1 MQGVSQ
7 QSRFR
12 GVLIGTA
19 VGDALGLP
27 AEGVSRRRIGRL
39 FPGPWRHRLIFGH
52 GMVSDDTEHSVFISQ
67 ALLAQPE
74 SAERFARRFARSLRW
89 WFVAL
94 PAGIGLGTGRAIVRL
109 WLGFSPARSGVRS
122 AGNGAAMRVAP
133 IGARFADNPQRRVTY
148 VEAATRVTHSDPRA
162 LVGAQAVA
170 SLCAWS
176 IRTGAPAR
184 PAADEFLGL
193 LRACGEQEPEWLG
206 IVDAMARAV
215 AEDWSV
221 QAYADSLGLQKGISG
236 YVYHTVPVVSYAW
249 FRHCGDFETTLSAV
263 LDCGGDADTTG
274 AIAGALAGAVVGE
287 EGIPR
292 LWIDAIVDWPRSVS
306 LCYRLADQLFLASEA
321 QRAMPLIRYAWP
333 AVIIRNALFLVIVLA
348 HGLRRLAPPY

>member
-39 FPGPWRHRLIFGH
+39 FPGPWRHRLIFGR

-94 PAGIGLGTGRAIVRL
+94 PAGIGLGTGRAILRL
-109 WLGFSPARSGVRS
+109 WLGVSPARSGVRS
-122 AGNGAAMRVAP
+122 DGNGAAMRVAP

-148 VEAATRVTHSDPRA
+148 VEAATWVTHSDPRA

-193 LRACGEQEPEWLG
+193 LRACGEQEPEWLR

-215 AEDWSV
+215 AEDWPV

-249 FRHCGDFETTLSAV
+249 FRHFGDFETTLSAV

-306 LCYRLADQLFLASEA
+306 LCYRVADQLFRASEA
-321 QRAMPLIRYAWP
+321 QRAMSPIRYAWP
-333 AVIIRNALFLVIVLA
+333 AVIIRNVLFLVIVLA
-348 HGLRRLAPPY
+348 HGFRRLAPPY

>member
-1 MQGVSQ
+1 
-7 QSRFR
+7 
-12 GVLIGTA
+12 
-19 VGDALGLP
+19 
-27 AEGVSRRRIGRL
+27 
-39 FPGPWRHRLIFGH
+39 
-52 GMVSDDTEHSVFISQ
+52 MVSDDTEHSVFISQ

-94 PAGIGLGTGRAIVRL
+94 PAGIGLGTGRAILRL

-184 PAADEFLGL
+184 PVADEFLGL

-333 AVIIRNALFLVIVLA
+333 AVMLRNVLFLVIVLA

>member
-39 FPGPWRHRLIFGH
+39 FPGPWRHRLIFGR

-94 PAGIGLGTGRAIVRL
+94 PAGIGLGTGRAILRL

-133 IGARFADNPQRRVTY
+133 VGAYFADDLDATAR
-148 VEAATRVTHSDPRA
+148 EAA
-162 LVGAQAVA
+162 A
-170 SLCAWS
+170 S
-176 IRTGAPAR
+176 RRRDGTG
-184 PAADEFLGL
+184 
-193 LRACGEQEPEWLG
+193 
-206 IVDAMARAV
+206 
-215 AEDWSV
+215 
-221 QAYADSLGLQKGISG
+221 
-236 YVYHTVPVVSYAW
+236 
-249 FRHCGDFETTLSAV
+249 
-263 LDCGGDADTTG
+263 
-274 AIAGALAGAVVGE
+274 
-287 EGIPR
+287 
-292 LWIDAIVDWPRSVS
+292 
-306 LCYRLADQLFLASEA
+306 
-321 QRAMPLIRYAWP
+321 
-333 AVIIRNALFLVIVLA
+333 
-348 HGLRRLAPPY
+348 